1 MSSRFG
7 PSRWRLAVA
16 VFVACA
22 LGPARSEPTEAT
34 PSPDTTTITG
44 TVGVFA
50 AASLTAAFGDLAR
63 AFEASHPAARVQA
76 NFAASSTL
84 VQQIEQGAPAD
95 VFASANEEQIRRLME
110 GGMLA
115 GAPVRFARNLLAIA
129 VEKGNP
135 HRIRA
140 LADLA
145 EPGLVVVL
153 AAPAVPAGQYAL
165 EAFARAGVE
174 PPAGSRELDVKGVL
188 SRVALGEADA
198 GVVYVT
204 DVRTAGDTV
213 TGVTIPDAE
222 NVVAHYPIAAV
233 RAAPNPAGARAFVA
247 FVLSP
252 DARAVL
258 VRHGFLPP

>member
-1 MSSRFG
+1 MGSRFG
-7 PSRWRLAVA
+7 SRRWRLAA
-16 VFVACA
+16 ALLVACV
-22 LGPARSEPTEAT
+22 LGPARSDPTEAV
-34 PSPDTTTITG
+34 PAAAATTLTG
-44 TVGVFA
+44 TVRVFA

-63 AFEASHPAARVQA
+63 AFEERHPRARVQP

-95 VFASANEEQIRRLME
+95 VFASANEEQMRRLEE
-110 GGMLA
+110 GGALA
-115 GAPVRFARNLLAIA
+115 GTAARFARNLLAIA

-135 HRIRA
+135 HGIHA

-145 EPGLVVVL
+145 RPGLVVVL

-165 EAFARAGVE
+165 EAFTRAGVE
-174 PPAGSRELDVKGVL
+174 PPAGSRELDVKAVL

-204 DVRTAGDTV
+204 DVRAAGDTV
-213 TGVTIPDAE
+213 TGVTIPDAQ
-222 NVVAHYPIAAV
+222 NVTAHYPIAAV
-233 RAAPNPAGARAFVA
+233 REAPNPAGARAFVA

-252 DARAVL
+252 DAGAVL
-258 VRHGFLPP
+258 ARYGFLPP